1 MRSKMV
7 LVFVAVFFLASPVFA
22 APLVY
27 NLDTSFAGTTPEG
40 TTPWLVATFNQYRAN
55 EVDVTLT
62 ATGLVGS
69 EFLSAWYFNYSGSS
83 PITVSQNGGPL
94 PASISVGS
102 NAYEAVLG
110 GKSDGKFDVLVQF
123 PTSGPGTFTNGLTEY
138 LAIQGAGIR
147 ESMFSALSSG
157 GTSPDGFTAA
167 CVQSIGTTGGS
178 GLVTDTPIST
188 ADPLSLW
195 LLGSGV
201 LGLGT
206 IRRRFGK

>member
-1 MRSKMV
+1 MTSKMV

-69 EFLSAWYFNYSGSS
+69 EFVSAWYFNYSGAS
-83 PITVSQNGGPL
+83 PITVTQNGGSL
-94 PASISVGS
+94 PATVSVGS

-123 PTSGPGTFTNGLTEY
+123 PVSGPDVFTSGLTEY
-138 LAIQGAGIR
+138 FAIRGSAIK

-178 GLVTDTPIST
+178 GLVTDTPIAT
-188 ADPLSLW
+188 PDPLSVW
-195 LLGSGV
+195 LLGSGL
-201 LGLGT
+201 LGLGA
-206 IRRRFGK
+206 IRKRFGK